1 MHTTPPPDSPTHI
14 FKFTAPPIRP
24 KPRTRPR
31 RPTHPS
37 YTAPPTHFTH
47 TPRPLSQPLPIPSFT
62 PTPTTTHTHSG
73 TLQLPHTLFDT
84 LQLPRSP
91 TLPVLSADDHT
102 TDTRRFTVYTHYLPR
117 ATSPPLSPTLH
128 TSPTVARTRYTRP
141 PNTPT
146 TPPQSDH
153 DSDDSF
159 PPYDD
164 AEFQPLP
171 ANPLAVQID
180 PNLDGCNPS
189 AANPLPYTNTD
200 DYHADPLRYLQ
211 FQHDTVPPLSQG
223 DLISR
228 DDYPSDDSSDTYD
241 TDVPLPEAPPTLD
254 RHPVPPRDQVFNLPR
269 GFLASHPTLH
279 LAKRAHPQLL
289 PSVPVCPGPYL
300 PLYPSRLHRPLA
312 TAILHQFFPH
322 QAITYK
328 QITSHGLPNY
338 LGAKIT
344 VGVNFPL
351 QVWKDLLHDHSDPQV
366 VMFMEFGWPTSYMGD
381 QMPTLQLDN
390 HASATGHPTAVAKY
404 LDKEVRLGGLMG
416 PFPSSPF
423 QWTRL
428 NPLMARP
435 KKSSEDLRIILDLS
449 FPEHLSINSQI
460 PRALYEGAPYKL
472 RLPTPLDFAEL
483 VSQHGQGSHMYKVD
497 LARAYRQL
505 PSDPFDWPL
514 LGLSWKLATFIDLA
528 IPFGLRHGAMACQRV
543 TEAICF
549 ILRRRQRATTLP
561 YIDDFGGSAS
571 KSKRQANN
579 QYLMLKTVILELG
592 LAISWDKCE
601 PPTRF
606 MTWVGT
612 TFDSLLMVM
621 SIERDKIEEALD
633 LCIRYL
639 ASDQISL
646 HDPESL
652 LGKLLYSSKLA
663 NPARRFLNRTLQF
676 RRSFASPRPKD
687 IPQDVKEDLLWFRR
701 FLPHYNGRAIIRSRL
716 HPSQHLYSDASL
728 VGGGAYIRGHQ
739 RAGAFHH
746 PRHPPPLE
754 PVPVWLHHPSVDR

>member
-1 MHTTPPPDSPTHI
+1 MSKRKGHRHNKKHKRRHRHSSSSSTYSSDSDTNSSRSSRIKSGAFRKYADRVSISLKWPNEFIGRTDGVSPTYQDLT
-14 FKFTAPPIRP
+14 FTEFMFGIVSGLLEQ
-24 KPRTRPR
+24 T
-31 RPTHPS
+31 PS
-37 YTAPPTHFTH
+37 
-47 TPRPLSQPLPIPSFT
+47 
-62 PTPTTTHTHSG
+62 
-73 TLQLPHTLFDT
+73 
-84 LQLPRSP
+84 
-91 TLPVLSADDHT
+91 
-102 TDTRRFTVYTHYLPR
+102 
-117 ATSPPLSPTLH
+117 LH
-128 TSPTVARTRYTRP
+128 QNR
-141 PNTPT
+141 
-146 TPPQSDH
+146 
-153 DSDDSF
+153 
-159 PPYDD
+159 
-164 AEFQPLP
+164 
-171 ANPLAVQID
+171 D
-180 PNLDGCNPS
+180 PDLDGCNPS
-189 AANPLPYTNTD
+189 AANPLPYTNAD

-211 FQHDTVPPLSQG
+211 FQHNTVPPLSQG
-223 DLISR
+223 DLLSP
-228 DDYPSDDSSDTYD
+228 DDYPSDASSDTYD

-279 LAKRAHPQLL
+279 LAERADPQLL

-322 QAITYK
+322 QAIIFK
-328 QITSHGLPNY
+328 QVTSHGLPNY

-351 QVWKDLLHDHSDPQV
+351 QVWKDLLHNHSDPQV
-366 VMFMEFGWPTSYMGD
+366 VMFMEFGWPTSYMDD

-390 HASATGHPTAVAKY
+390 HASATRHPTVVAKY

-428 NPLMARP
+428 NPLWPAQRRVPKTCALSSICLFRSTFPLTARSP
-435 KKSSEDLRIILDLS
+435 EPYMKGRRI
-449 FPEHLSINSQI
+449 NC
-460 PRALYEGAPYKL
+460 
-472 RLPTPLDFAEL
+472 
-483 VSQHGQGSHMYKVD
+483 GSYMSKVD

-505 PSDPFDWPL
+505 PSDPFDWSL
-514 LGLSWKLATFIDLA
+514 LGLSWELATFIDLA

-549 ILRRRQRATTLP
+549 IRRQCATTLP

-646 HDPESL
+646 HDLESL

-663 NPARRFLNRTLQF
+663 NPAQRFLNRTLHF

-687 IPQDVKEDLLWFRR
+687 IPQDVKEDLHWFRR
-701 FLPHYNGRAIIRSRL
+701 FLPHYNGRAISLSRL
-716 HPSQHLYSDASL
+716 HPSQHLYTDTSL
-728 VGGGAYIRGHQ
+728 VGGGAYIRGHEFSTVWPQ
-739 RAGAFHH
+739 DVVLWEVAINELELFTVLVALRRWSPFLSGCTTQVWTDHQTCVTCLRSGKSRNPFLAACLRELWHICATEDIYLLFSHIPGADNQTAD
-746 PRHPPPLE
+746 L
-754 PVPVWLHHPSVDR
+754 LS